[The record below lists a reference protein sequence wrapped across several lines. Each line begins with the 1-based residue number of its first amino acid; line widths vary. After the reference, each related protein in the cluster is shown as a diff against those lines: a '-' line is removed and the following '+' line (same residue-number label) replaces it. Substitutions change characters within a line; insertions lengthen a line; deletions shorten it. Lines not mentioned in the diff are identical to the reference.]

1 MRRRKRYPT
10 RTDYLVPLLV
20 AAFTGFTE
28 VTGISALAKRFMKK
42 RKPKQLKKHEPVR
55 IVNPGDAAT
64 ARVHPRQGVKIVL
77 DSPVSRHSHVSPDAT
92 YEVKI
97 KGSEFLF
104 LERVEQNEKGQ
115 DVYYFQQKYDLS
127 DWVQISEV
135 FLGEIVIDLVGN
147 THETKDQ
154 CQFVESTIGVYHK
167 LYDTY
172 SDFLVAVNPDA
183 TTIKLEPNRT
193 LEVVLFEPTW
203 EETEFSNETW
213 KVSIEDYEVESKGVF
228 LKEIKHSSF
237 NVRLKENNPNVDKVD
252 GYPILLRHKPA
263 INCVL
268 PPVWKEQWASEAV
281 NKKIPGKQTH
291 FWFAF
296 TDKSIKE
303 MSGMKNGNY
312 VVCRITLTGQN
323 KTNSSMEVVKREFI
337 VMLHKHGKPVGR
349 AMQTT
354 QRTSLPALLYGTNSS
369 SPLKRDFIKHLDDKP
384 NNPISVFTNPGST
397 ENIDFHIGYGKVIV
411 ELAVPKAHWP
421 DEPDDALWEL
431 KNVTTPTS
439 TNEQLL
445 DVETL
450 PVIEKFGVR
459 YQRYKISRK
468 LGSATGPLGTVEL
481 EYPQKKHLPNG
492 SRRLSCWMEFKQK
505 PTSAIYSG
513 STGSSCN
520 YSGCA
525 GGTHYKTGVGPY
537 QTPKLS
543 GVLIEEIACL
553 TLDDL
558 SKGEKTRKLSDVSNY
573 SGWDGYYYGYNYESV
588 MSSVADAKKKEQPQ
602 RLLPPTS
609 PNPGLLR
616 TITGTSTTTAT
627 TAITPVN
634 GQLIIHNPAH
644 MEEIV
649 LGVGQELVLML
660 SQPEFVL
667 TKKEDQDKSRGELW
681 GVNPL
686 TIAGVRPKVVTH
698 KVHPAGSTQFRQE
711 VVIEI
716 STETLPAHKGK
727 VSAGALSLT
736 CSSTNRIIRISV
748 NKQLDTSIEP
758 VYHNTEFLSEIVFHE
773 ANKRRHMLI
782 KDWSHGSNLLI
793 KQSDVIYVNAPTDMP
808 DGWDDWGIQF
818 VPEAIP
824 SNLWW
829 KFPDAVKNNVN
840 QANPWFVDDAPLF
853 QNNTLFFRPTEHMSQ
868 NFKPLMEAIRNH
880 TKENYLH
887 IATAIFR
894 SHKVEEIEDA
904 KSLVETSV
912 KVRRDLLIYLE
923 IDRTRPMQQGF
934 TKTKT
939 ASHNSVW
946 LSTGKIVPVN
956 NPANGAVISAELG
969 EEIHFQLPLRRSD
982 DNNASYVWICSEHPT
997 LLYSLGTSAN
1007 GLDDVFKFRSK
1018 YAGEGHIVFKNP
1030 KEEKK
1035 IRVKISPKKS

>member
-1 MRRRKRYPT
+1 MGRHKRYPT

-20 AAFTGFTE
+20 AAFTGFKE
-28 VTGISALAKRFMKK
+28 ISGISALARFMK
-42 RKPKQLKKHEPVR
+42 RKQKQLKKHEPVR

-77 DSPVSRHSHVSPDAT
+77 DLPTSRHSHVSNDAK

-104 LERVEQNEKGQ
+104 LEKIEQNDKGQ
-115 DVYYFQQKYDLS
+115 TVYYIQQKYDLS

-135 FLGEIVIDLVGN
+135 FLGEIVIDIVGN

-172 SDFLVAVNPDA
+172 SDFLVAVNPDK

-193 LEVVLFEPTW
+193 LEVVLFEPSW
-203 EETEFSNETW
+203 EEEEFSNETW
-213 KVSIEDYEVESKGVF
+213 KASIEDYEVESKGIF
-228 LKEIKHSSF
+228 LKEIKTSSF
-237 NVRLKENNPNVDKVD
+237 NVRLKENNPNGDKVD

-263 INCVL
+263 VNSL
-268 PPVWKEQWASEAV
+268 LSATWKEQWTSAAA
-281 NKKIPGKQTH
+281 NKKVPGKQTH

-296 TDKSIKE
+296 TEKSIKE

-323 KTNSSMEVVKREFI
+323 KTNSSVETVKREFI

-349 AMQTT
+349 AMQTLE
-354 QRTSLPALLYGTNSS
+354 RTSLPALLYGKNS
-369 SPLKRDFIKHLDDKP
+369 SPLKREFIKHLDDKP
-384 NNPISVFTNPGST
+384 NNPLSVFTNPGST

-431 KNVTTPTS
+431 KPVTTPTS

-468 LGSATGPLGTVEL
+468 IIAGQTGPLGTVEL

-513 STGSSCN
+513 SASCN
-520 YSGCA
+520 YSGYTC
-525 GGTHYKTGVGPY
+525 GTHYKTGVGPY

-553 TLDDL
+553 TLNDL
-558 SKGEKTRKLSDVSNY
+558 SKGEKTRKLSEVSNY
-573 SGWDGYYYGYNYESV
+573 SGWDGYYYGYNYEAV
-588 MSSVADAKKKEQPQ
+588 TVVDAKKKEQPQ
-602 RLLPPTS
+602 KLLPPTS

-616 TITGTSTTTAT
+616 SITGTSTTTPTTVAT
-627 TAITPVN
+627 TPVN

-644 MEEIV
+644 MSEIV
-649 LGVGQELVLML
+649 LSVGQQLVLML

-667 TKKEDQDKSRGELW
+667 SKKEDQDKCRGQLW

-686 TIAGVRPKVVTH
+686 TIAGVRPKVITH
-698 KVHPAGSTQFRQE
+698 TVNPIGSTQFRQE

-716 STETLPAHKGK
+716 SSETLPAHKGK
-727 VSAGALSLT
+727 ICAGALSLT
-736 CSSTNRIIRISV
+736 CAATNRIIRISV
-748 NKQLDTSIEP
+748 NKQIDTSAEP
-758 VYHNTEFLSEIVFHE
+758 VYHNTEFLNEIVFHE

-793 KQSDVIYVNAPTDMP
+793 KQSDVLYINAPTDMP
-808 DGWDDWGIQF
+808 DGWDDWDVQF
-818 VPEAIP
+818 VPEAIS

-829 KFPDAVKNNVN
+829 KFSNDVKNNVN
-840 QANPWFVDDAPLF
+840 QANPWFVDDAPIL
-853 QNNTLFFRPTEHMSQ
+853 QNNTLFFRPVEHMSQ
-868 NFKPLMEAIRNH
+868 QFKALMDSIRNH
-880 TKENYLH
+880 TQEKYLH
-887 IATAIFR
+887 IATVIFR
-894 SHKVEEIEDA
+894 SHKIEEVEDS

-912 KVRRDLLIYLE
+912 KIRRDLLIYLE
-923 IDRTRPMQQGF
+923 VNRPIPLA
-934 TKTKT
+934 TKPVTTKPY
-939 ASHNSVW
+939 SSW
-946 LSTGKIVPVN
+946 LSKETIIPVS
-956 NPANGAVISAELG
+956 NPANGAVISAQVG
-969 EEIHFQLPLRRSD
+969 EEIHFRLPMVRSD
-982 DNNASYVWICSEHPT
+982 DNRASLVWTCQQHPT
-997 LLYSLGTSAN
+997 ILYNVGTKSEL
-1007 GLDDVFKFRSK
+1007 LDDIFRFRSK
-1018 YAGEGHIVFKNP
+1018 MAGEGDIVFKNT
-1030 KEEKK
+1030 KEERK
-1035 IRVKISPKKS
+1035 IRIKVSPKGK